1 MYDTKEF
8 LENLLQNEKKEFIAL
23 SKELKN
29 IKAGR
34 IKMRRKGDKY
44 YFTECIGK
52 SEKGITND
60 SSKVEIL
67 LRKRY
72 LEKRIKIL
80 EHNISIMEKAS
91 RTLYASKIEDDI
103 FMAHGAKYTHEQWRW
118 MKEPFNN
125 NPLFRENLVYKS
137 FLGTAVR
144 SKSELNIINSL
155 ERNGIPYRYEQE
167 LIIDGHKYYPDLT
180 ILKWDFKEVI
190 WEHLGLTQDEAY
202 AEKSSNKLQI
212 FEAAGFRRHDNLI
225 VTYEDDIRSQKDI
238 DEIIKRFFMP

>member
-8 LENLLQNEKKEFIAL
+8 LENLLQNEKKEYIAL

-91 RTLYASKIEDDI
+91 RTLHASKIEDDI

-155 ERNGIPYRYEQE
+155 HTFHLYNLRCSGV
-167 LIIDGHKYYPDLT
+167 KY
-180 ILKWDFKEVI
+180 
-190 WEHLGLTQDEAY
+190 
-202 AEKSSNKLQI
+202 S
-212 FEAAGFRRHDNLI
+212 
-225 VTYEDDIRSQKDI
+225 
-238 DEIIKRFFMP
+238 